1 MNNHAPPAPYTPT
14 NYVVDTPYV
23 RLTELERITGDPMDS
38 MLITWALKSGAFEL
52 AEEMMARHDELAGP
66 DPEPYRYSRPA
77 PTATSTPHGLASLT
91 WDGFIGQQA
100 ALRELRV
107 RTISAAKR
115 GAPVPP
121 VLLVGP
127 GGTGKTTLANL
138 VAQELDRPLV
148 TFTKPPANTNDLIDE
163 LWMAREG
170 VVFFDEVHLFT
181 KRAQHDLMSLTE
193 PPHVLQGRWT
203 LDFPNLTVI
212 AATTEPAALTGPL
225 LSRFECKPAWQPY
238 TRHEMVQIVRG
249 MAERA
254 DLREG
259 DVTAELTVTLAEASA
274 GVPRQ
279 ARALVMA
286 ARDLA
291 YAGEEVT
298 GAAVLSLCH
307 IQPDGLTDDHIRYLN
322 LLASQ
327 RGGTAGKEALATILD
342 MAPAQVRVTER
353 LLVERRLI
361 ALTGTGRQITPEGRN
376 RVAGHAA

>member
-1 MNNHAPPAPYTPT
+1 
-14 NYVVDTPYV
+14 
-23 RLTELERITGDPMDS
+23 
-38 MLITWALKSGAFEL
+38 
-52 AEEMMARHDELAGP
+52 
-66 DPEPYRYSRPA
+66 
-77 PTATSTPHGLASLT
+77 
-91 WDGFIGQQA
+91 
-100 ALRELRV
+100 
-107 RTISAAKR
+107 
-115 GAPVPP
+115 
-121 VLLVGP
+121 
-127 GGTGKTTLANL
+127 
-138 VAQELDRPLV
+138 
-148 TFTKPPANTNDLIDE
+148 
-163 LWMAREG
+163 
-170 VVFFDEVHLFT
+170 
-181 KRAQHDLMSLTE
+181 
-193 PPHVLQGRWT
+193 
-203 LDFPNLTVI
+203 
-212 AATTEPAALTGPL
+212 
-225 LSRFECKPAWQPY
+225 
-238 TRHEMVQIVRG
+238 MVQIVRG

-327 RGGTAGKEALATILD
+327 RGGTAGREALATILD